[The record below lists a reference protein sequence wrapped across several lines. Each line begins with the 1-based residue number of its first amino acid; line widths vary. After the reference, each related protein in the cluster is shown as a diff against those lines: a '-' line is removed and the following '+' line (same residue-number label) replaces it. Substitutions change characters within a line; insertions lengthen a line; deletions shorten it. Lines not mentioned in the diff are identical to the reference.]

1 MGKEQDLISA
11 SKSGDI
17 QHVRK
22 ILSKLRKSV
31 SSSQLDTAA
40 DVGRNGKMK
49 KTKSTTGLKKIA
61 KFNINAIDEDCFTA
75 LHHAALLEKADVCRE
90 LLEVEASVDLRD
102 KNGEFGRW
110 TIQYILSVVLIS
122 DI

>member
-49 KTKSTTGLKKIA
+49 KTKSTTGMVFIVAVSWLHIVVMLLK
-61 KFNINAIDEDCFTA
+61 
-75 LHHAALLEKADVCRE
+75 V
-90 LLEVEASVDLRD
+90 
-102 KNGEFGRW
+102 
-110 TIQYILSVVLIS
+110 
-122 DI
+122 